1 MWTARTCG
9 SRPARRRA
17 SGQVASVLALSAMVT
32 RKLNG
37 KLAVRWLWSRQ
48 MLASSTCCSLWT
60 GTTISTSGPA
70 RARMA
75 AGCCSSGVCMPP
87 MVAPD
92 PWGQLGRAWEVA
104 GSSGGAGGV
113 RGTAGVVP
121 RWVGGQGEDH
131 PEAGAPAGDAVDLD
145 GAAVDGGK
153 GGHDRQAEPGAAA
166 GGGAGRV
173 GPVEALEDPL
183 GLLGGEAGAVVDD
196 LDGGP
201 GAAVEGGGPD
211 PDLDRAAGRGVGEGV
226 VDQVG

>member
-1 MWTARTCG
+1 
-9 SRPARRRA
+9 
-17 SGQVASVLALSAMVT
+17 
-32 RKLNG
+32 
-37 KLAVRWLWSRQ
+37 

-104 GSSGGAGGV
+104 GSSGG
-113 RGTAGVVP
+113 
-121 RWVGGQGEDH
+121 GGQGEEH

-145 GAAVDGGK
+145 GAAVDGDQ

-211 PDLDRAAGRGVGEGV
+211 PDLDRAAGR
-226 VDQVG
+226 